1 MKPARIEEAD
11 DRLYVAESTIRRAG
25 RGLFA
30 KVPLE
35 RNESIEVIG
44 MLVAAKSAADRCTAY
59 ADAYKFQVGRYLLVP
74 MGYGGMANHSSSPNM
89 EKIIRGPRVYLRALR
104 RIEKDEELLFAYSAY
119 AQKRFKLRRRARP
132 AADLKRLR
140 AHAIARSGA

>member
-11 DRLYVAESTIRRAG
+11 DRLYVAESTNRGAG

-35 RNESIEVIG
+35 RNESVEVIG
-44 MLVAAKSAADRCTAY
+44 MLVPARSAADQCTSY
-59 ADAYKFQVGRYLLVP
+59 ADAYKFRVGGYLLVP
-74 MGYGGMANHSSSPNM
+74 AGYGGMANHSSSPNM
-89 EKIIRGPRVYLRALR
+89 QKVIKGRRVYLRALR

-119 AQKRFKLRRRARP
+119 AQKRFKLSKRAQP
-132 AADLKRLR
+132 AAAAGRKQR
-140 AHAIARSGA
+140 AA